1 MSIVTLPYTIKQ
13 GYPEK
18 IFTFSGEWEK
28 LTLGS
33 RQTKSKNKRTVFV
46 PVYVCMYERSL
57 PMWLAQKQI
66 PEKTE
71 FTVE

>member
-1 MSIVTLPYTIKQ
+1 MNIVTLPYTIKQ

-18 IFTFSGEWEK
+18 IFTFSGEWEAVV
-28 LTLGS
+28 LGS
-33 RQTKSKNKRTVFV
+33 HKAKSKNKRKVFV
-46 PVYVCMYERSL
+46 PVYTFMYERSL

-71 FTVE
+71 FTIE